1 MDTFFKAAVIIVVT
15 VILSVSLPKSAKD
28 FSVIM
33 TLGACA
39 CLVFVVCNF
48 LEPIVSVFR
57 NLAEIGRLDSAL
69 LEILLKAT
77 GIGVLTEFVVLIC
90 NDSGNSAM
98 GKGIQLLGSVVVLW
112 LSLPLF
118 TTLMDVVKDVL
129 VST

>member
-1 MDTFFKAAVIIVVT
+1 MDTYFKAAVIIVAS

-39 CLVFVVCNF
+39 CLVYFVCIF
-48 LEPIVSVFR
+48 LEPVISTIHS
-57 NLAEIGRLDSAL
+57 LADVGRIDNSL
-69 LEILLKAT
+69 LEILLKSSAVA
-77 GIGVLTEFVVLIC
+77 ILTEFVVLVC

-98 GKGIQLLGSVVVLW
+98 GKGMQLLGSVVILW

-118 TTLMDVVKDVL
+118 STLMDVVKDVL
-129 VST
+129 AGT